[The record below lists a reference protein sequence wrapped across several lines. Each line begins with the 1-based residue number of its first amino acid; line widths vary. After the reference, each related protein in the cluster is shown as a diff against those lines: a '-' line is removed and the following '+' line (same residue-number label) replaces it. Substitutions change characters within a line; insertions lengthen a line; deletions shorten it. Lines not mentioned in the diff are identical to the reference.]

1 MPPPAQSR
9 RSQEKVRAL
18 IEVIKSM
25 HSNLGINSLM
35 FTITQRAP
43 ALVDADRCTFF
54 LCNHNSQELWAM
66 QGDVDIRIPIDK
78 GIAGAVATK
87 GKPIVIKD
95 AYEDDRFNQ
104 AIDKQSGYRTR
115 QILCMPLIGTGRATS
130 DGAAAGAGAAG
141 NKQIVGVIQLINK
154 KNTTAPF
161 SDEDIEIVN
170 TFLTLAAPIVEA
182 SDLFQSR
189 KGKQKAEESGQEF
202 SGGAVTKTHARDSA
216 PAAPIIEEGDEEEE
230 ED

>member
-1 MPPPAQSR
+1 
-9 RSQEKVRAL
+9 
-18 IEVIKSM
+18 
-25 HSNLGINSLM
+25 
-35 FTITQRAP
+35 
-43 ALVDADRCTFF
+43 
-54 LCNHNSQELWAM
+54 M

-78 GIAGAVATK
+78 GIAGAVATT
-87 GKPIVIKD
+87 GKAIVIKD
-95 AYEDDRFNQ
+95 AYADDRFNQ
-104 AIDKQSGYRTR
+104 AIDKSSGYRTR
-115 QILCMPLIGTGRATS
+115 QILCMPLIGTVRAPAA

-161 SDEDIEIVN
+161 SEEDIEIVN

-216 PAAPIIEEGDEEEE
+216 PSAPIIEEGDEEEE

>member
-1 MPPPAQSR
+1 
-9 RSQEKVRAL
+9 
-18 IEVIKSM
+18 
-25 HSNLGINSLM
+25 
-35 FTITQRAP
+35 
-43 ALVDADRCTFF
+43 
-54 LCNHNSQELWAM
+54 M

-78 GIAGAVATK
+78 GIAGAVATT
-87 GKPIVIKD
+87 GKAIVIKD
-95 AYEDDRFNQ
+95 AYQDDRFNQ

-115 QILCMPLIGTGRATS
+115 QILCMPLVGTVRSAG
-130 DGAAAGAGAAG
+130 DGAAAGAGS
-141 NKQIVGVIQLINK
+141 NQIVGVIQLINK

-161 SDEDIEIVN
+161 SEEDIEIVN

-202 SGGAVTKTHARDSA
+202 SGGGVTKTHARDSA
-216 PAAPIIEEGDEEEE
+216 PSAPIIEEGDEEEE